1 MEEYLSWRNIKLNI
15 KGFVILDKVELTKI
29 NGGSA
34 AGKWW
39 YYFGFGAATRT
50 HTNAKY
56 GHLGGQITY

>member
-1 MEEYLSWRNIKLNI
+1 MLNI